1 MTGGYIVNTL
11 TLDNDIVF
19 RKHRQLSRLL
29 GAPIYFCHPYHSW
42 EKGGV
47 ENSNKLIRQYIPKR
61 SDISQYSDE
70 YIRMVRDKLNNRP
83 RKCLKYKTPLEIM
96 KENHQMRHEIYGMM
110 KLFKP
115 ESIKQKQPSVRLE
128 G

>member
-1 MTGGYIVNTL
+1 
-11 TLDNDIVF
+11 
-19 RKHRQLSRLL
+19 
-29 GAPIYFCHPYHSW
+29 
-42 EKGGV
+42 V

-70 YIRMVRDKLNNRP
+70 YIQMIQDKLNNRP
-83 RKCLKYKTPLEIM
+83 RKCLGYKTPLEVM
-96 KENHQMRHEIYGMM
+96 RENHQMKYEIYDMM
-110 KLFKP
+110 ELFKP